1 MFKGTKTEHVN
12 REINKV
18 MINEMIGLYDQN
30 GVQ

>member
-12 REINKV
+12 REINEV